1 MIALALPIHTLK
13 LLNPERTRKLGTFEF
28 VKDHQIQRSRQGV
41 ARRDAV
47 LVVLLLSSS
56 SKVINMKEMRGGMSN

>member
-1 MIALALPIHTLK
+1 VIALALSIHTLK
-13 LLNPERTRKLGTFEF
+13 LLNPERTRKLGILES
-28 VKDHQIQRSRQGV
+28 VKDHQIQRSRQDV

-47 LVVLLLSSS
+47 LVVLLFRSS